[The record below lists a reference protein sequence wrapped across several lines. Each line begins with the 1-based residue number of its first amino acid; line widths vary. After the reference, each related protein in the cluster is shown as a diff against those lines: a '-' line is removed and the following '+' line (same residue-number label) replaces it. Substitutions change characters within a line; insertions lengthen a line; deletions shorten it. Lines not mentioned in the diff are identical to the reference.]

1 MTRRRGKYC
10 KAESFT
16 YTTGLPPPLGEGNRF
31 PSHGKYFAER
41 ARMPL
46 MTTKPMFDL
55 AYEGGFAVG
64 AFNVNNMELAQSIID
79 ACAKEK
85 SPLILQISKGARKYA
100 NIRYLKHIIDA
111 AVEEHPELPIAI
123 HCDHGD
129 TIDLI
134 QQCIN
139 DGYTSVMIDG
149 SHHPF
154 DENAKLTAE
163 AVKLAH
169 AAGVVVEAELGMLG
183 GIEED
188 VVGLSAEEYEKNI
201 QQFLTDPKQAADFWK
216 RTGCDSLA
224 VAIGTSH
231 GAYKFKHEAK
241 LAFDRIEEI
250 MKTCPG
256 LPLVMHGSSSVPQE
270 FVELVNKYGGKMPN
284 AKGVPEDQISMAVRK
299 YGVCKV
305 NIDTDLRLAMT
316 AKIREV
322 FATKPA
328 EFDPR
333 NYLGPA
339 REAITQMVQRKLHVL
354 NSAGKA
360 ETINKQWEKLG
371 KPVPAYYRKGRA
383 A

>member
-1 MTRRRGKYC
+1 
-10 KAESFT
+10 
-16 YTTGLPPPLGEGNRF
+16 
-31 PSHGKYFAER
+31 
-41 ARMPL
+41 MPL

-55 AYEGGFAVG
+55 AYDGGFAVG
-64 AFNVNNMELAQSIID
+64 AFNVNNMELAQAILD
-79 ACAKEK
+79 ACAKER

-100 NIRYLKHIIDA
+100 NIRYLKAIIDA
-111 AVEEHPELPIAI
+111 GVAEYPDLPIAI

-129 TIDLI
+129 TLDLI
-134 QQCIN
+134 KQCIE

-149 SHHPF
+149 SHHPYE
-154 DENAKLTAE
+154 ENVHLSAE
-163 AVKLAH
+163 AVKIAH

-188 VVGLSAEEYEKNI
+188 VVGLDAAEYEKNVAK
-201 QQFLTDPKQAADFWK
+201 FLTDPQQAADFAK
-216 RTGCDSLA
+216 RTGIDSLA

-231 GAYKFKHEAK
+231 GAYKFTKEAK
-241 LAFDRIEEI
+241 LAFDRIEQI

-270 FVELVNKYGGKMPN
+270 FIDLVNKYGGNMPN
-284 AKGVPEDQISMAVRK
+284 AKGVPEDQIAMAVQK

-305 NIDTDLRLAMT
+305 NIDTDLRLALT

-333 NYLGPA
+333 NYLGPG
-339 REAITQMVQRKLHVL
+339 RDAIVTMVRRKLHML
-354 NSAGKA
+354 NSAGKSDA
-360 ETINKQWEKLG
+360 VNQHWEKFG
-371 KPVPAYYRKGRA
+371 RPTPNYYKS
-383 A
+383 

>member
-1 MTRRRGKYC
+1 
-10 KAESFT
+10 
-16 YTTGLPPPLGEGNRF
+16 
-31 PSHGKYFAER
+31 
-41 ARMPL
+41 MPL

-55 AYEGGFAVG
+55 AYDGGFAVG
-64 AFNVNNMELAQSIID
+64 AFNVNNMEITQGIIE
-79 ACAKEK
+79 ACAKEQ

-111 AVEEHPELPIAI
+111 AVEDHPELPIAI

-129 TIDLI
+129 TLDLI
-134 QQCIN
+134 QTCVN

-149 SHHPF
+149 SHHPYE
-154 DENAKLTAE
+154 ENVKLSAD
-163 AVKLAH
+163 AVKIAH
-169 AAGVVVEAELGMLG
+169 ANGVVVEAELGMLG

-188 VVGLSAEEYEKNI
+188 VVGLDAEEYEKNVEK
-201 QQFLTDPKQAADFWK
+201 FLTDPKEAADFAK
-216 RTGCDSLA
+216 RTGID
-224 VAIGTSH
+224 
-231 GAYKFKHEAK
+231 KHEAK
-241 LAFDRIEEI
+241 LAFNRIEQI
-250 MKTCPG
+250 MKTAPG

-270 FVELVNKYGGKMPN
+270 FIDLVNKYGGNMPN
-284 AKGVPEDQISMAVRK
+284 AKGVPEDQIHMAVSK

-305 NIDTDLRLAMT
+305 NIDTDLRLALT

-339 REAITQMVQRKLHVL
+339 REAIIKMVQRKLHVL

-360 ETINKQWEKLG
+360 ESIIKHWEKQG
-371 KPVPAYYRKGRA
+371 KPLPGYYKK
-383 A
+383 